1 MDRPNLIGNPSI
13 SNPSV
18 QEWFNV
24 KAFSIPAP
32 DTFGSAGRN
41 ILRGPGL
48 STTDLSLRRSFI
60 LRGESRITSEVQ
72 AFNLFNRA
80 NFNQPDNFADQPLT
94 FGKIFSAKDPRQIQF
109 SLRLAF

>member
-60 LRGESRITSEVQ
+60 LRGESRITSEVH
-72 AFNLFNRA
+72 AARFFFVMLST
-80 NFNQPDNFADQPLT
+80 DQPLT